1 MFRIELRKI
10 LPKAFAGH
18 EPVQSDLWLTE
29 ALFVKKE
36 RILINSESGSGK
48 SSLCGYFLGF
58 RKDFSGTIL
67 YDGEDISIFKEKD
80 WLKIRKEQ
88 ISVMLQDLRLFKDL
102 TALENVVIKN
112 RLTNWKTIQEIKELF
127 VRLGIIDKL
136 EQPVGK
142 LSLGQQQRVAF
153 IRSLC
158 QPFNFLVLDEPV
170 SHLDK
175 QRVLA
180 MSEIISEEIEK
191 QSAALIVTSIGYHPE
206 LEYDKVVRL

>member
-48 SSLCGYFLGF
+48 SSLCGYLLGF